1 MIKSFLFRFSLFAFA
16 TNCVA
21 GDSLI
26 DPVEVKHL
34 AQFLRDFSNE
44 FCDQNDPIAFCLAT
58 QPNIL
63 DTFYEELKH
72 RRKELL
78 KREKSQNG
86 GQLLLFVE
94 LEKLLKMKELSTAY
108 QRGGAICRFAANVL
122 QLFVVKA
129 RELGT
134 SQKELLESKRGL
146 SETVYEQYQ
155 TLFVVYDECVG
166 DLRANVSD
174 GNSRVTGF
182 NWELESEAELGSL
195 KLDELAKAS
204 PSFKTTKMLISAS
217 TSSTTTEKMNPIEI
231 KLLAQLMLDFAVK
244 SEINVMQ
251 IVDYLKNPFVSSDF
265 HELLAKIN
273 KEKSEF
279 IKKGSFID
287 QLNTFAKN
295 NANAN
300 VIQFGQAVGKFF
312 LNILVLF
319 INDAKSDEGKA
330 MLRNRGVE
338 EKEIDEYGYLEFIF
352 RAKIEESK
360 MEKNTNEIGNE
371 LLIKN
376 RSAKFLWEVI
386 DIHQAEY
393 SLKLKFPKIIVNT
406 NQLSQFIRDG
416 IPIQNNCESQID
428 QLLTLFTNKSN
439 QNAIFK
445 KMVEVW
451 DNVLLISRKVGDDD
465 KKKRQI
471 LCSAFYVL
479 NTLIT
484 AAKGKSN
491 SQQFDELEQ
500 LVQPS
505 NKYYLDLA
513 NSFQKSAN
521 AFNALYVKGL
531 ESEQLNIRQNM
542 RFYLMHIVPT
552 TELLALLSVAD
563 LCSCLGILALG
574 LMRKALYE
582 RIVETS
588 QVPLETIWSCAS
600 KPFVFLRLI
609 GVIVPPWVILWISAE
624 RFMAVLTPKIYC
636 RHIFK
641 R

>member
-1 MIKSFLFRFSLFAFA
+1 MNKSFLFCFSLFAFA

-26 DPVEVKHL
+26 DPIEVKHL
-34 AQFLRDFSNE
+34 ALFLRDFYKE
-44 FCDQNDPIAFCLAT
+44 FCDQNEQFAFCLAT
-58 QPNIL
+58 QANIL
-63 DTFYEELKH
+63 DIFHVELKH
-72 RRKELL
+72 RSTEVM
-78 KREKSQNG
+78 KREKPQNG
-86 GQLLLFVE
+86 GQLLLFIE
-94 LEKLLKMKELSTAY
+94 LEKHLKMKK
-108 QRGGAICRFAANVL
+108 QRPADQTGGAICRFAANVL

-155 TLFVVYDECVG
+155 TLFVVYDECMG

-217 TSSTTTEKMNPIEI
+217 SSSTTTEKMNPIEI
-231 KLLAQLMLDFAVK
+231 KLLAQLMLDFTVK
-244 SEINVMQ
+244 SQINVMQ

-279 IKKGSFID
+279 IKKGSFLD

-300 VIQFGQAVGKFF
+300 VIQFGQAIGKFF
-312 LNILVLF
+312 LNVLVLF

-360 MEKNTNEIGNE
+360 MEKKSNEIGNE
-371 LLIKN
+371 LNIKN
-376 RSAKFLWEVI
+376 RSTKFFWDVVNI
-386 DIHQAEY
+386 YQAEY

-406 NQLSQFIRDG
+406 NQMSQFIREFAT
-416 IPIQNNCESQID
+416 PIQNNCESQID
-428 QLLTLFTNKSN
+428 HLLTLFTNKSN
-439 QNAIFK
+439 QNAIYK

-451 DNVLLISRKVGDDD
+451 DNVSLISRKVGDDD

-484 AAKGKSN
+484 AAKGNSN

-521 AFNALYVKGL
+521 AFSALYVKGL

-552 TELLALLSVAD
+552 TEV
-563 LCSCLGILALG
+563 
-574 LMRKALYE
+574 
-582 RIVETS
+582 
-588 QVPLETIWSCAS
+588 Q
-600 KPFVFLRLI
+600 FV
-609 GVIVPPWVILWISAE
+609 V
-624 RFMAVLTPKIYC
+624 
-636 RHIFK
+636 
-641 R
+641 